1 MTGDIMKR
9 AELIIGKAYYRS
21 KTNEWEDEG
30 YGRYPN
36 ITKLAISDR
45 HRKVIVVETQLKTEY
60 DRKYRTR
67 DVLVRNI
74 DGKEFWAPLAHL
86 RGDFDSC
93 IKTRFGWKKEI
104 DNRESKYQQ
113 HLARKVQ
120 REQYNPAYK
129 AMVNALNELTGDGV
143 YGWDK
148 IENGFSLEQLQTI
161 NEALSLLKT
170 QKPTLVAV
178 AS

>member
-9 AELIIGKAYYRS
+9 SELIIGNAYYLS
-21 KTNEWEDEG
+21 KYNDWEG
-30 YGRYPN
+30 KVYGRYPN
-36 ITKLAISDR
+36 LSKCAISNR
-45 HRKVIVVETQLKTEY
+45 SKKVILVETQLKTEY

-86 RGDFDSC
+86 RGDFGSC
-93 IKTRFGWKKEI
+93 IKTLFEYKKEV
-104 DNRESKYQQ
+104 DPRGMNYER

-129 AMVNALNELTGDGV
+129 AMVNNLNELTGDGV

-148 IENGFSLEQLQTI
+148 IENGFSLEQLKVI

-170 QKPTLVAV
+170 QKPALVAV

>member
-1 MTGDIMKR
+1 MKR
-9 AELIIGKAYYRS
+9 SELIIGNAYYLS
-21 KTNEWEDEG
+21 KYNDWEG
-30 YGRYPN
+30 KVYGRYPN
-36 ITKLAISDR
+36 LSKCAISNR
-45 HRKVIVVETQLKTEY
+45 SKKVILVETQLKTEY

-74 DGKEFWAPLAHL
+74 EGKEFWTPLAHL
-86 RGDFDSC
+86 RGDFGSC
-93 IKTRFGWKKEI
+93 IKTLFEWKKEV
-104 DNRESKYQQ
+104 DPRGSNYEK
-113 HLARKVQ
+113 HLARKVL

-129 AMVNALNELTGDGV
+129 AMVNTLNELTGDGV

-170 QKPTLVAV
+170 QKPALMAV